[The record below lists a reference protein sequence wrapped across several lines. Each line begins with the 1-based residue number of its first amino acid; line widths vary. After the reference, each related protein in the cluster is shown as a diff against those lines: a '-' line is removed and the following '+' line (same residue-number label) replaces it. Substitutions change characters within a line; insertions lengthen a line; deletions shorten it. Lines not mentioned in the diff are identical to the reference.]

1 MDLALLF
8 TLGLAGSA
16 HCLGMCGGFVVAVT
30 ADGRER
36 ARRVFLYHAGKLA
49 TYVFLGV
56 IAGHLGR
63 AAGELGLGQRALA
76 LVSGSVLLL
85 MGLEALGL
93 FQRFAPR
100 VGEAIQL
107 ATRAVFSPLLARHG
121 GSSSFVVGIMNGFL
135 PCGLVYAAL
144 AAAAARG
151 SAGEAMLGM
160 AVFGLGTW
168 PALGALGLAGS
179 ALGPGVRARLRPAA
193 AILMLA
199 LAGVS
204 FWRAAVSPTAAC
216 HEISPAFTFLW
227 PRGGC

>member
-1 MDLALLF
+1 VDFALLF

-30 ADGRER
+30 AGGRER
-36 ARRVFLYHAGKLA
+36 ARRVVLYHTGKLA
-49 TYVFLGV
+49 TYVFLGA

-85 MGLEALGL
+85 MGVESLGL
-93 FQRFAPR
+93 LHRFMPR

-107 ATRAVFSPLLARHG
+107 ARRAVFSPLLSLHG

-151 SAGEAMLGM
+151 SAGQAMLGM

-168 PALGALGLAGS
+168 PALGALGFAGS

-193 AILMLA
+193 AVLMLA

-204 FWRAAVSPTAAC
+204 FWRAAVSPAAPC
-216 HEISPAFTFLW
+216 HEISAALANL
-227 PRGGC
+227 RLGLG